1 MDWTHA
7 AVGAVE
13 LDPVGEHQ
21 AFEGLLAAADRGR
34 ETELGAADGHVGVR
48 AAEPG
53 HEARDPPREDPVE
66 AGIGILD
73 ADDASG
79 EIGIFRH
86 HRGDSDGLAFD
97 SRRGHEVRRRAVQR
111 DRLEMAL
118 IENLQRRDLNPLEE
132 ARAYRLLL
140 DEFDLAHDELA
151 KRVGKSRSHVS
162 NLLRLLNLDDN
173 VLAAVASCRL
183 SMGHARALAGLTSHS
198 EQKRLAAQVL
208 DRGLSV
214 RALEALISAA
224 TSSGDKGK
232 QAAGTRKRRD
242 PNIVAAEEKLKAALG
257 APIRITGSRGRGKIV
272 IDYVNHLELQRLFE
286 LLERSGRQAPPPP
299 VREIRLP
306 GRLSRRAGQEQG

>member
-1 MDWTHA
+1 MSKRKALGRGLSSLIPETPRAGATGVLSLDLSLIQPSPDQPRKQFDETALEELASSIRNHGVLQPVIVTRDGSSYRLVIGERRWRA
-7 AVGAVE
+7 ASRAGIAKIPAIVRE
-13 LDPVGEHQ
+13 VGE
-21 AFEGLLAAADRGR
+21 
-34 ETELGAADGHVGVR
+34 
-48 AAEPG
+48 
-53 HEARDPPREDPVE
+53 
-66 AGIGILD
+66 
-73 ADDASG
+73 
-79 EIGIFRH
+79 
-86 HRGDSDGLAFD
+86 
-97 SRRGHEVRRRAVQR
+97 R

-118 IENLQRRDLNPLEE
+118 IENLQRQDLNPLEE
-132 ARAYRLLL
+132 AGAYRLLL

-162 NLLRLLNLDDN
+162 NLLRILNLDDD

-198 EQKRLAAQVL
+198 EQKRLATQVL

-224 TSSGDKGK
+224 GGSGGKGE

-257 APIRITGSRGRGKIV
+257 APIRITGSRGHGKIV
-272 IDYVNHLELQRLFE
+272 IDYVNQSELQRLFE

-299 VREIRLP
+299 AREIRLP
-306 GRLSRRAGQEQG
+306 GRLSRGAGQEQE

>member
-1 MDWTHA
+1 MSKRKA
-7 AVGAVE
+7 LGRGLSSLIPEMPRVGATGVLSLDLGLIQPNPDQPRKQFDETALEE
-13 LDPVGEHQ
+13 LASSIRNHGVLQPVIVTRDGSRYRLVIGERRWRAASRAGIAKIPAIVREVGE
-21 AFEGLLAAADRGR
+21 
-34 ETELGAADGHVGVR
+34 
-48 AAEPG
+48 
-53 HEARDPPREDPVE
+53 
-66 AGIGILD
+66 
-73 ADDASG
+73 
-79 EIGIFRH
+79 
-86 HRGDSDGLAFD
+86 
-97 SRRGHEVRRRAVQR
+97 R

-224 TSSGDKGK
+224 TGSGDKGK

-242 PNIVAAEEKLKAALG
+242 PNIVAAEERLKAALG

-272 IDYVNHLELQRLFE
+272 IDYVNRSELQRLFE

>member
-1 MDWTHA
+1 MIGERRWRA
-7 AVGAVE
+7 ASLAGIAKIPAIVRE
-13 LDPVGEHQ
+13 VGE
-21 AFEGLLAAADRGR
+21 
-34 ETELGAADGHVGVR
+34 
-48 AAEPG
+48 
-53 HEARDPPREDPVE
+53 
-66 AGIGILD
+66 
-73 ADDASG
+73 
-79 EIGIFRH
+79 
-86 HRGDSDGLAFD
+86 
-97 SRRGHEVRRRAVQR
+97 R

>member
-1 MDWTHA
+1 MSKRKALGRGLSSLIPEMPRAGATGVLSLDLGLIQPNPDQPRKQFDETALEELASSIRNHGVLQPVIVTRDGSSYRLVIGERRWRA
-7 AVGAVE
+7 ASRAGIAKIPAIVRE
-13 LDPVGEHQ
+13 VGE
-21 AFEGLLAAADRGR
+21 
-34 ETELGAADGHVGVR
+34 
-48 AAEPG
+48 
-53 HEARDPPREDPVE
+53 
-66 AGIGILD
+66 
-73 ADDASG
+73 
-79 EIGIFRH
+79 
-86 HRGDSDGLAFD
+86 
-97 SRRGHEVRRRAVQR
+97 R

-162 NLLRLLNLDDN
+162 NLLRILNLDDN

-183 SMGHARALAGLTSHS
+183 SMGHARALAGLVSLS

-224 TSSGDKGK
+224 TGSGDKGK

-272 IDYVNHLELQRLFE
+272 IDYVNHSELQRLFE

>member
-1 MDWTHA
+1 MSKRKALGRGLSSLIPEMPRAGATGVLSLDLGLIQPNPDQPRKQFDETALEELASSIRSHGVLQPVIVTRDGSRYRLVIGERRWRA
-7 AVGAVE
+7 ASRAGIAKIPAIVRE
-13 LDPVGEHQ
+13 VGE
-21 AFEGLLAAADRGR
+21 
-34 ETELGAADGHVGVR
+34 
-48 AAEPG
+48 
-53 HEARDPPREDPVE
+53 
-66 AGIGILD
+66 
-73 ADDASG
+73 
-79 EIGIFRH
+79 
-86 HRGDSDGLAFD
+86 
-97 SRRGHEVRRRAVQR
+97 R

-299 VREIRLP
+299 VHEIRLP

>member
-1 MDWTHA
+1 MSKRKALGRGLSSLIPEMPRAGATGVLSLDLGLIQPNPDQPRKQFDETALEELASSIRNHGVLQPVIVTRDGSRYRLVIGERRWRA
-7 AVGAVE
+7 ASRAGIAKIPAIVRE
-13 LDPVGEHQ
+13 VGE
-21 AFEGLLAAADRGR
+21 
-34 ETELGAADGHVGVR
+34 
-48 AAEPG
+48 
-53 HEARDPPREDPVE
+53 
-66 AGIGILD
+66 
-73 ADDASG
+73 
-79 EIGIFRH
+79 
-86 HRGDSDGLAFD
+86 
-97 SRRGHEVRRRAVQR
+97 R